1 MMAIEVATFRLGEG
15 VDEAAFLEADQRVQN
30 EFFYAQ
36 AGLVRRTTAR
46 GVDGEWLV
54 VTLWGSSDEAEAAAA
69 AGAADPIH
77 AAYMTQ
83 IDRDSYTVKRFVSL
97 D

>member
-15 VDEAAFLEADQRVQN
+15 VHEAAFLEADQRVQN

-36 AGLVRRTTAR
+36 PGIVRRTTAR
-46 GVDGEWLV
+46 GVGSEWLV
-54 VTLWGSSDEAEAAAA
+54 VTFWGSLEEAEKATAS
-69 AGAADPIH
+69 GATDHIH
-77 AAYMTQ
+77 AAYMAQ